1 MEDNQ
6 EKIIQFIKIRGPVLP
21 VEVAKHINSNILLAS
36 ANLSE
41 LSSNG
46 KVKISNVKVGGS
58 PLYYLPGQEA
68 MLQRFA
74 ENLNEKDKRA
84 YDMLLQKKI
93 LRDNELEPLMRVT
106 LRSIKDYA
114 VPLQVNFKGNSEIFW
129 KWYLLNAKE
138 AEDTVRAMLKEP
150 DEEGKAADEAKNNT
164 GENIQKK
171 EESKRP
177 EVEGVEKK
185 EEPKYLEAQ
194 KREPERKEI
203 HKKPVETQRKIAER
217 PAEKKTAKKE
227 KIVNDEFIAQSEDYF
242 NKNKV
247 SVMGKEPVR
256 KGEIDFIVQIPSA
269 VGNLEYYCKAR
280 KKKTINDSDLASAFV
295 QGQLRK
301 LPVLFLTDGELT
313 KRAKEMLQK
322 DFKGMSV
329 MKF

>member
-1 MEDNQ
+1 MEDDQ

-21 VEVAKHINSNILLAS
+21 VDVAKHINSNILIAS

-46 KVKISNVKVGGS
+46 RVKISNVKIGGS
-58 PLYYLPGQEA
+58 PLYYVPGQEA
-68 MLQRFA
+68 QLQRFA

-84 YDMLLQKKI
+84 YELLLQKKV

-129 KWYLLNAKE
+129 KWYLLTAKE
-138 AEDTVRAMLKEP
+138 AEDMIRTMLKEP
-150 DEEGKAADEAKNNT
+150 DESDKDS
-164 GENIQKK
+164 GEVQKK
-171 EESKRP
+171 IEE
-177 EVEGVEKK
+177 EKK
-185 EEPKYLEAQ
+185 EEPEKAEDGRVEKKKEPEIKEARKKPEEAQ
-194 KREPERKEI
+194 RKIVE
-203 HKKPVETQRKIAER
+203 KPVETKAV
-217 PAEKKTAKKE
+217 KKE
-227 KIVNDEFIAQSEDYF
+227 KISHDEFIEQSMGYF
-242 NKNKV
+242 NKNKIIV
-247 SVMGKEPVR
+247 LGKEPVR

-295 QGQLRK
+295 RGQLRK

>member
-6 EKIIQFIKIRGPVLP
+6 ENIIQFLKIRGPVLP
-21 VEVAKHINSNILLAS
+21 VEVAKHINTNILIAS

-46 KVKISNVKVGGS
+46 RVKISRVKIGGS
-58 PLYYLPGQEA
+58 PLYYVPGQEA
-68 MLQRFA
+68 QLQRFA

-84 YDMLLQKKI
+84 YDMLLQKKV

-129 KWYLLNAKE
+129 KWYLLTAKE
-138 AEDTVRAMLKEP
+138 AEDMVRAMLKDP
-150 DEEGKAADEAKNNT
+150 DELKTEEV
-164 GENIQKK
+164 QKRV
-171 EESKRP
+171 EE
-177 EVEGVEKK
+177 EKK
-185 EEPKYLEAQ
+185 EEPKKVDDARVE
-194 KREPERKEI
+194 KKEEGNRGEV
-203 HKKPVETQRKIAER
+203 HKKPEEVQRKIVEKT
-217 PAEKKTAKKE
+217 AEKKTVKKE
-227 KIVNDEFIAQSEDYF
+227 KISHDDFIGQSMNYF
-242 NKNKV
+242 NKNKIV
-247 SVMGKEPVR
+247 VLSKEPIR
-256 KGEIDFIVQIPSA
+256 KGEIEFIVQIPSA
-269 VGNLEYYCKAR
+269 LGNLEYYCRAR

-301 LPVLFLTDGELT
+301 LPVLLLTDGELT